1 MRFRFVHAADLHLDT
16 PFEGLARVSAD
27 MAELLRDAS
36 LQAFDNLIRVA
47 LEREAA
53 FVLLAGDLYDGEQR
67 GVRAQLRFLQGVQR
81 LAERGVHTFVVHG
94 NHDPLGAWSAVRSW
108 PEEVTFFGSDEVIGV
123 PVEVAGER
131 VATVYGLS
139 YGRREV
145 AENLALRFPRAGGEA
160 SPRDRREAGT
170 GFRIGLLHCSVGDQP
185 EHSPYSPCSLA
196 DLRGAAIDYWAL
208 GHIHRA
214 VVLSDDR
221 PWVVYPG
228 NTQGRSPKPAEM
240 GVKGAVIVEV
250 DGDQVRTVESV
261 SLDAVRFIDIRLD
274 VDRLGEE
281 ADLGEVRAELL
292 GRAVTAREEHE
303 GRALLAR
310 ATLHGGNPGGST
322 LHRDLTAP
330 GAVAD
335 LLRDLRDSLSDTD
348 PPFWWES
355 IKLATRPLLD
365 LDVIRARDDFS
376 SNLLTLAETAADDP
390 CNKEQLLRALTPT
403 APAELVRRYG
413 APSAEDL
420 PRLLEEAALLALEAL
435 ESEASACD

>member
-1 MRFRFVHAADLHLDT
+1 M
-16 PFEGLARVSAD
+16 
-27 MAELLRDAS
+27 
-36 LQAFDNLIRVA
+36 
-47 LEREAA
+47 
-53 FVLLAGDLYDGEQR
+53 
-67 GVRAQLRFLQGVQR
+67 
-81 LAERGVHTFVVHG
+81 
-94 NHDPLGAWSAVRSW
+94 
-108 PEEVTFFGSDEVIGV
+108 
-123 PVEVAGER
+123 
-131 VATVYGLS
+131 
-139 YGRREV
+139 
-145 AENLALRFPRAGGEA
+145 
-160 SPRDRREAGT
+160 
-170 GFRIGLLHCSVGDQP
+170 
-185 EHSPYSPCSLA
+185 
-196 DLRGAAIDYWAL
+196 
-208 GHIHRA
+208 
-214 VVLSDDR
+214 
-221 PWVVYPG
+221 VYPG

-435 ESEASACD
+435 EGEASACD